1 VQPDRATRRLF
12 VALEPTDAVRRRI
25 RAAGDEIRRASGRAA
40 DEIRWVAPEN
50 VHLTLQFLG
59 AVPEERVASVAGA
72 VAEAARSAPG
82 PLSLEVRGAGGFPNA
97 RRPRVVW
104 LGVDGD
110 LASLRS
116 LAADL
121 GRRLAP
127 LGFPPEDRPFTA
139 HLTLGRAREG
149 RGNPGIAGALAGARE
164 EEAIAWRATEVVLF
178 ESHLS
183 PKGARY
189 EAVARAPLGGSDRT
203 T

>member
-12 VALEPTDAVRRRI
+12 VALEPTDVVRRRI